1 MSYVAIARK
10 WRPQSFD
17 DIAGQGHVTRT
28 LQNAIK
34 LDRIHHAF
42 LFTGARGVGKTSAAR
57 VLSRALNCE
66 NGPTPTPCGTCAA
79 CKEILAGSSPDVI
92 EIDGASNNSVEDVR
106 ELRESVRYLPQ
117 RGRSKVYIVDEVHML
132 SKGAFNALLK
142 TLEEPP
148 DHVVFIFATTEPQKI
163 PDTIL
168 SRVQRFD
175 FKRIPEPVV
184 VETLRRICDADG
196 VAVPDAGLRLVAR
209 AGEGSMRDAQSLLD
223 RVISFS
229 GEEITVEQVA
239 EVLGLVDRA
248 LLYDMLQGILLGEAD
263 LCLGAIERVYTY
275 GYDLSEFTAEML
287 ELIRN
292 ATLVGLSPT
301 SHRFL
306 DVPDEERTR
315 LQDIAKDTSPDVFVQ
330 SFHVMMDVHEQVA
343 RAPRPRLVLEMA
355 VARLVSIRPAR
366 PVDQIV
372 ARLGDLERRLRQGG
386 ARAPRP
392 GGRRGRGGDDDSEP
406 APGRSPVPARP
417 APADARGGPAPDRSG
432 GQHPAP
438 RPPAAA
444 PPGDHRGTPERPRP
458 ADARPVA
465 PPRGGD
471 AQAPSRTPP
480 WRRATGDA
488 PAPRPERAAR
498 HDTPKARAAGRP
510 GPDTGPPRPPPR
522 GESPQREARPAPPRP
537 RPPAPRVDVPPDQP
551 PRPPP
556 PEDSWDPSTAD
567 MAPVDWEDTPEP
579 PAPPP
584 PIDPE
589 DAGEPTPEAEPA
601 PIAADADLETRAEAF
616 QAWLDLGHS
625 GLQMLARHAVVTA
638 AKPPHLEA
646 RMAGQFHAENA
657 PNWTE
662 DPWVVRGLTA
672 YFPGCTRVR
681 ASRRL
686 KGSPLLTRQERMNE
700 ARRAQIAA
708 LRSRLSLDPLVIRLV
723 ETLGASMKDVV
734 PDGEKPADLERFQ

>member
-1 MSYVAIARK
+1 
-10 WRPQSFD
+10 
-17 DIAGQGHVTRT
+17 
-28 LQNAIK
+28 
-34 LDRIHHAF
+34 
-42 LFTGARGVGKTSAAR
+42 
-57 VLSRALNCE
+57 
-66 NGPTPTPCGTCAA
+66 
-79 CKEILAGSSPDVI
+79 
-92 EIDGASNNSVEDVR
+92 
-106 ELRESVRYLPQ
+106 
-117 RGRSKVYIVDEVHML
+117 
-132 SKGAFNALLK
+132 
-142 TLEEPP
+142 
-148 DHVVFIFATTEPQKI
+148 VFIFATTEPQKI

-196 VAVPDAGLRLVAR
+196 VAVPEAGLRLVAR

-229 GEEITVEQVA
+229 GEEITVEQVS

-248 LLYDMLQGILLGEAD
+248 LLFDMLQGILLGEAD
-263 LCLGAIERVYTY
+263 RCLGAIEQVYTY

-392 GGRRGRGGDDDSEP
+392 GGRRGRGGDDDAEP
-406 APGRSPVPARP
+406 APGRSPAPAGATSRGAPAPGGPPPNPPVAPRARP
-417 APADARGGPAPDRSG
+417 AE
-432 GQHPAP
+432 P
-438 RPPAAA
+438 RPPV
-444 PPGDHRGTPERPRP
+444 P
-458 ADARPVA
+458 
-465 PPRGGD
+465 PPRGAE
-471 AQAPSRTPP
+471 AQAPSKTPP
-480 WRRATGDA
+480 WRRGPTGRGDA
-488 PAPRPERAAR
+488 PPAR
-498 HDTPKARAAGRP
+498 DP
-510 GPDTGPPRPPPR
+510 GPGRASVRRGLVPDDPPPRPPPR
-522 GESPQREARPAPPRP
+522 DGADRRPARPAVVQP
-537 RPPAPRVDVPPDQP
+537 RPPEPRPVVAADQP

-567 MAPVDWEDTPEP
+567 MAPMDWEDTPEP
-579 PAPPP
+579 DAPPP

-589 DAGEPTPEAEPA
+589 DAGEPVPEAEPA

-625 GLQMLARHAVVTA
+625 GLQMLARHAVITA
-638 AKPPHLEA
+638 ASPPHLEA

-662 DPWVVRGLTA
+662 DPWVVRGLAA
-672 YFPGCTRVR
+672 YFPGCARVR
-681 ASRRL
+681 ARRRL
-686 KGSPLLTRQERMNE
+686 EGSPLLTRQERKDE
-700 ARRAQIAA
+700 ARRVQIAA
-708 LRSRLSLDPLVIRLV
+708 LRARLSEDPLVQRLV
-723 ETLGASMKDVV
+723 ESLGASMKDVV
-734 PDGEKPADLERFQ
+734 PEGERPADLERLR